1 MDGLRAR
8 RQKSGSPLGR
18 IIDEALDM
26 TQQACYSLW
35 LGYIFRFESRLF
47 EFILIM
53 CNIVFYSME
62 MKFLMLKN
70 LKLVIGEIGPVE
82 IELTLTLG
90 YLVAWYFGSQGLQST
105 LGETFG
111 I

>member
-1 MDGLRAR
+1 MDGIRAR

-35 LGYIFRFESRLF
+35 LGYVFRFDSRLV
-47 EFILIM
+47 EFMLIM
-53 CNIVFYSME
+53 VNIVFYSME
-62 MKFLMLKN
+62 MKFLMMKD

-82 IELTLTLG
+82 VELSLTIG
-90 YLVAWYFGSQGLQST
+90 YFCAYYFGTDGLQKT
-105 LGETFG
+105 LGESLG
-111 I
+111 V